1 MLDVIFGRLTWDSI
15 ILVQAVEQPNI
26 NTFITASA
34 AAMMPVGG
42 VMIVALLTWMKWW
55 KPLFEWLTS
64 VDHKKIGTMYIIFAV
79 IMLFRGVV
87 EGILMR
93 TNQAVGLNGGFLSSD
108 HFNQLFTTHGTN
120 MIFFVAMPFLVLT
133 VEAAL
138 RQHDRRFE
146 DAARTLG
153 CTEPE
158 VLWRVSIPLAWRGLV
173 AGAALGFARA
183 VGEFGA
189 TVMVAGN
196 VPGRTQTASLA
207 VYDAV
212 QAGRLADAAT
222 LSAVLAAMT
231 GAVLLFVTRWGR
243 R

>member
-1 MLDVIFGRLTWDSI
+1 
-15 ILVQAVEQPNI
+15 
-26 NTFITASA
+26 
-34 AAMMPVGG
+34 
-42 VMIVALLTWMKWW
+42 MIGALALSLRVALLATVAAVLVGV
-55 KPLFEWLTS
+55 PLARLLAGRRGWPADLLST
-64 VDHKKIGTMYIIFAV
+64 AV
-79 IMLFRGVV
+79 LLPMVLPPTVLGW
-87 EGILMR
+87 GLLA
-93 TNQAVGLNGGFLSSD
+93 AVGRTSPVGRAWEALTGDPLVFSPTAAVLAAFL
-108 HFNQLFTTHGTN
+108 
-120 MIFFVAMPFLVLT
+120 
-133 VEAAL
+133 AAL
-138 RQHDRRFE
+138 PFVVRTAQGAFEQVDPALE

-222 LSAVLAAMT
+222 LSAVLAGMT

>member
-1 MLDVIFGRLTWDSI
+1 MMGALTLS
-15 ILVQAVEQPNI
+15 LR
-26 NTFITASA
+26 
-34 AAMMPVGG
+34 
-42 VMIVALLTWMKWW
+42 VALLATAA
-55 KPLFEWLTS
+55 
-64 VDHKKIGTMYIIFAV
+64 AV
-79 IMLFRGVV
+79 
-87 EGILMR
+87 
-93 TNQAVGLNGGFLSSD
+93 AVGVPLARLLAGRRGWAADVLSTAVLLPMVLPPTVLGWGLLVAVGRTSPLGRAWEAVTGGPLVFSPTAAVLAAFL
-108 HFNQLFTTHGTN
+108 
-120 MIFFVAMPFLVLT
+120 
-133 VEAAL
+133 AAL
-138 RQHDRRFE
+138 PFVVRTAQGAFEQVDPTLE

-153 CTEPE
+153 CTEAE

-222 LSAVLAAMT
+222 LSAVLACMT